1 MQDKDWMVADTMEYG
16 LLKEN
21 AKANR
26 NNMTEAESAF
36 WSLAK
41 GSGLGEKCRRQYIIG
56 EYIVDF
62 FFRKSMLIVELDG
75 GYHFTEEQQKEDTIR
90 QDWLEHM
97 GYKVLRSTNEQI
109 LFDTDNVIVEIRD
122 FLSTKSPFKGD
133 LEGR

>member
-41 GSGLGEKCRRQYIIG
+41 GNGLGEKCRRQYIIG

-75 GYHFTEEQQKEDTIR
+75 GYHFTEEQQKEDAIR
-90 QDWLEHM
+90 QDWLELM
-97 GYKVLRSTNEQI
+97 GYKVLRFTNEQI
-109 LFDTDNVIVEIRD
+109 LFDTDRTLAEIKKH
-122 FLSTKSPFKGD
+122 LI
-133 LEGR
+133 

>member
-1 MQDKDWMVADTMEYG
+1 MQDKDWMVADTMEYE

-36 WSLAK
+36 WSRAK

-75 GYHFTEEQQKEDTIR
+75 GYHFTEEQQKEDAIR

-97 GYKVLRSTNEQI
+97 GYKVLRFTNEQI
-109 LFDTDNVIVEIRD
+109 LFDTDNVISKIK
-122 FLSTKSPFKGD
+122 FNLK
-133 LEGR
+133 

>member
-1 MQDKDWMVADTMEYG
+1 MQDKDWMVADTMEYR

-26 NNMTEAESAF
+26 NNITEAESAF

-75 GYHFTEEQQKEDTIR
+75 GYHFTEEQQKEDAIR

-97 GYKVLRSTNEQI
+97 GYKVLRFTNEQI
-109 LFDTDNVIVEIRD
+109 LFDTESVISKIK
-122 FLSTKSPFKGD
+122 FNLK
-133 LEGR
+133 

>member
-26 NNMTEAESAF
+26 NNMSEAESAF
-36 WSLAK
+36 WLLAK

-62 FFRKSMLIVELDG
+62 FFRTSMLIVELDG
-75 GYHFTEEQQKEDTIR
+75 GYHFTEEQQKEDSIR

-97 GYKVLRSTNEQI
+97 GYKVLRFTNEQI
-109 LFDTDNVIVEIRD
+109 LFDTESVISKIQ
-122 FLSTKSPFKGD
+122 FNLK
-133 LEGR
+133 

>member
-1 MQDKDWMVADTMEYG
+1 MQDKDWMVADTMEYR

-75 GYHFTEEQQKEDTIR
+75 GYHLTEEQQKEDAIR

-97 GYKVLRSTNEQI
+97 GYKVLRFTNEQI
-109 LFDTDNVIVEIRD
+109 LFDTENAISKIK
-122 FLSTKSPFKGD
+122 FHLK
-133 LEGR
+133 

>member
-1 MQDKDWMVADTMEYG
+1 MVADTMEYG

-26 NNMTEAESAF
+26 NNMAEAESAF

-41 GSGLGEKCRRQYIIG
+41 GSGLGEKCRRQHIIG

-62 FFRKSMLIVELDG
+62 FFRKSMLTVELDG
-75 GYHFTEEQQKEDTIR
+75 GYHFTEEQQKEDAIR

-97 GYKVLRSTNEQI
+97 GYKVLRFTNEQI
-109 LFDTDNVIVEIRD
+109 LFDTDRTLAEIKKH
-122 FLSTKSPFKGD
+122 LI
-133 LEGR
+133 

>member
-62 FFRKSMLIVELDG
+62 FFRKSMLIVQLDG
-75 GYHFTEEQQKEDTIR
+75 GYHFTEEQQKEDAIR

-97 GYKVLRSTNEQI
+97 GYKVLRFTNEQI
-109 LFDTDNVIVEIRD
+109 LYNTESVISKIK
-122 FLSTKSPFKGD
+122 FNLK
-133 LEGR
+133 

>member
-26 NNMTEAESAF
+26 NNMTEAESAI

-75 GYHFTEEQQKEDTIR
+75 GYHFTEEQQKEDAIR

-97 GYKVLRSTNEQI
+97 GYKVLRFTNEEV
-109 LFDTDNVIVEIRD
+109 LLNTESVISKIK
-122 FLSTKSPFKGD
+122 FNLK
-133 LEGR
+133 

>member
-1 MQDKDWMVADTMEYG
+1 MQNKDWMVADTMEYG
-16 LLKEN
+16 LLKDN
-21 AKANR
+21 AKVNR

-75 GYHFTEEQQKEDTIR
+75 GYHFTEEQQKEDAIR
-90 QDWLEHM
+90 QDWLEHK
-97 GYKVLRSTNEQI
+97 GYKVLRFTNEEV
-109 LFDTDNVIVEIRD
+109 LFNTESVISKIK
-122 FLSTKSPFKGD
+122 FNQK
-133 LEGR
+133 